1 MSCSKCGSFNKCGC
15 TVPYYQQTDVC
26 VEDHC
31 LKVYQPQFNFS
42 VCPTSSWNVPQC
54 GQTAIL
60 SVPGLLGA
68 TVGSYLWHP
77 QFGYYKIISV
87 DAVNGL
93 LGVVNTCVEGNAS
106 AGAQVPACTCFVV
119 TDPPVETNLSGVCV
133 ALDFVAPA
141 EDIPLD
147 ILLTGTTG
155 LTVGDIVQIGTGFYF
170 LSAIKPDNIVTIINK
185 GEGIIPGTPVV
196 AFDAE
201 GNTILCLSTISE
213 NPCNRETVD
222 EITLLGCDGDGLSLP
237 LNVDNPDWVVTG
249 IDPTDNTVA
258 LRPTGAGEDDCTT
271 LVGDF
276 NLVAA
281 VANYANVAV
290 TSSSG
295 FVVGDILEIQG
306 AGSFRFEVTNIP
318 NATHIDLTVS
328 PVPAAP
334 ETLADESVVCIQSC
348 CDTLEVEV
356 EDVRC
361 TPKALRFSITPQ
373 LFGAGLIMGPPQAVE
388 GNITTN
394 LAGVIQAPLTGC
406 VGTTFQLKAFINIS
420 VLCDHDAGVIMQ
432 EVGAY
437 FNSNPV
443 AGRVSHTDFGS
454 DGFDITTTYPPSTD
468 PLFPG
473 IWSILQ
479 INTGNYPMM
488 YHAGEIVCDTLVVD
502 GGSDTITLAYKALIG
517 ENNNPAVINSFA
529 LYVTG
534 FVEVIKVG

>member
-1 MSCSKCGSFNKCGC
+1 MSCNKCGSFNKCGC
-15 TVPYYQQTDVC
+15 TAVPYYQQTDVC

-93 LGVVNTCVEGNAS
+93 LGIVNTCVEGNAS

-141 EDIPLD
+141 EDVPLD

-185 GEGIIPGTPVV
+185 GEGITPGTPVV

-201 GNTILCLSTISE
+201 GNPLLCLSTISE
-213 NPCNRETVD
+213 NPCDREAID
-222 EITLLGCDGDGLSLP
+222 EIKLLGCDGDGLIVP
-237 LNVDNPDWVVTG
+237 LNVDNEDWVVTG
-249 IDPTDNTVA
+249 LDPVDNTVV
-258 LRPTGAGEDDCTT
+258 LRPIGATGDDCTT
-271 LVGDF
+271 LVGVF
-276 NLVAA
+276 NLSAG
-281 VANYANVAV
+281 VANYANIAV
-290 TSSSG
+290 TTSAP

-306 AGSFRFEVTNIP
+306 GGSFRFEVTNIP
-318 NATHIDLTVS
+318 NATHIDVTVS

-334 ETLADESVVCIQSC
+334 ASFADGSVVCIQSC
-348 CDTLEVEV
+348 CETFFDILPTLQVLGVFAQNVGGDTIQSGDPTFDSTVVDIVIDNTAGGVDMSLTVQAHAILPWLV
-356 EDVRC
+356 GGGNTNSFNITFDFFYGVN
-361 TPKALRFSITPQ
+361 TPGVAATNFATMSPFYWYSDDGDQTDAHQLYGALPLPASVPAGTSIT
-373 LFGAGLIMGPPQAVE
+373 LSFKVRASY
-388 GNITTN
+388 
-394 LAGVIQAPLTGC
+394 
-406 VGTTFQLKAFINIS
+406 VG
-420 VLCDHDAGVIMQ
+420 
-432 EVGAY
+432 
-437 FNSNPV
+437 V
-443 AGRVSHTDFGS
+443 AGPVVT
-454 DGFDITTTYPPSTD
+454 IA
-468 PLFPG
+468 
-473 IWSILQ
+473 
-479 INTGNYPMM
+479 NTLMT
-488 YHAGEIVCDTLVVD
+488 V
-502 GGSDTITLAYKALIG
+502 TIQGA
-517 ENNNPAVINSFA
+517 PA
-529 LYVTG
+529 
-534 FVEVIKVG
+534 